1 MSSLYFSSEEASLGR
16 CAWLNTSS
24 TPLTA
29 SASAVWMRLMRPLAM
44 ADDTTKPCARA
55 GTLYSPAYLAA
66 PVTFSRPSMREVGL
80 PRYVVAVMRTPAVS
94 LPLPAGVPPGE
105 VTQAT
110 APCDTSSKPA
120 LSYPFVRLRLRG
132 AARGLG
138 EGTHNR
144 APGQLDLEVVVAKP
158 AGVSQHGI
166 GRAREVLASCA
177 RSLQLSLR
185 RRITPGFVRDPAERE
200 ARVPD
205 GLTVELET
213 GSNGNEREG
222 I

>member
-16 CAWLNTSS
+16 WAWLNTSS

-44 ADDTTKPCARA
+44 ADDTTEPCARA

-80 PRYVVAVMRTPAVS
+80 PRYVVPVMRTPAVS
-94 LPLPAGVPPGE
+94 LPLPAGVPSGE
-105 VTQAT
+105 VTQAAT
-110 APCDTSSKPA
+110 PRDTLSAA
-120 LSYPFVRLRLRG
+120 LFNTLVRLRLRS
-132 AARGLG
+132 AARGLS
-138 EGTHNR
+138 ERTHNR

-166 GRAREVLASCA
+166 GRAREALAGCA
-177 RSLQLSLR
+177 RSPQLSLR
-185 RRITPGFVRDPAERE
+185 RGITPGLVRDPAERE
-200 ARVPD
+200 TRVPD
-205 GLTVELET
+205 GVIVELET